1 MAKGLKTDGPEF
13 CRTLCAVLVELD
25 SMRDQS
31 ISEER
36 GLVNARK
43 KLEKDLGKLG
53 EDDGP
58 ESDRVRVAYTKVIM
72 ALKSCRAQIEHLN
85 DQICRGLKFGQQP
98 MLIQSEQEDRIR
110 ELVSGKDQAEHAL
123 ELWKSTAAESARVGS
138 QSGEG
143 QAGPVGEPDG
153 DDDDDDGASD
163 DMEEPAPIGIHP
175 APDGKGGQ
183 MIANM
188 TRVLVHDAAGKLVA
202 DGKFYGYRPSDEEYS
217 VLVDGKP
224 KYFSFQG
231 HTVDPFKDPAPAA
244 VPLDSKVQVLHIATT
259 EVKGEGTLESETE
272 ELWFVRIGAKRKEFA
287 KDIYRL
293 EPVVAAVPATTVL
306 GRGAAVRVLIKE
318 TGELEASGVVHTL
331 HADYALVTVGGRQR
345 RFAFDAYA
353 IEPDQ
358 ASGGVASMVRGEIH
372 ESKPTKGAKKSKA
385 AKA

>member
-143 QAGPVGEPDG
+143 EEGPVGEPEG
-153 DDDDDDGASD
+153 DD
-163 DMEEPAPIGIHP
+163 EEDIAGDETEAPAPLG
-175 APDGKGGQ
+175 
-183 MIANM
+183 N
-188 TRVLVHDAAGKLVA
+188 RSLVDDSLRSGDKCHVVKQA
-202 DGKFYGYRPSDEEYS
+202 DGELLTDGEFETFMPQVGAATVRVKGSIVRFELEEKKLAIVRAPASPQAAPQVGEPDEPGVAGMIRGGE
-217 VLVDGKP
+217 VVDGSTGKP
-224 KYFSFQG
+224 AKAKSE
-231 HTVDPFKDPAPAA
+231 KPA
-244 VPLDSKVQVLHIATT
+244 
-259 EVKGEGTLESETE
+259 
-272 ELWFVRIGAKRKEFA
+272 
-287 KDIYRL
+287 
-293 EPVVAAVPATTVL
+293 
-306 GRGAAVRVLIKE
+306 
-318 TGELEASGVVHTL
+318 
-331 HADYALVTVGGRQR
+331 
-345 RFAFDAYA
+345 
-353 IEPDQ
+353 
-358 ASGGVASMVRGEIH
+358 
-372 ESKPTKGAKKSKA
+372 KGAKK
-385 AKA
+385 AKRA

>member
-143 QAGPVGEPDG
+143 EEGPVGEPE
-153 DDDDDDGASD
+153 DDDDDGG
-163 DMEEPAPIGIHP
+163 EENEEGAPAPLGSAKTP
-175 APDGKGGQ
+175 DRLAPDGKGGPMLARTTQ
-183 MIANM
+183 VEVRDLN
-188 TRVLVHDAAGKLVA
+188 GKVVA
-202 DGKFYGYRPSDEEYS
+202 IGKFDSYLVSDEMYT
-217 VLVDGKP
+217 VMVDGVRRSYAFT
-224 KYFSFQG
+224 KYSIGQLW
-231 HTVDPFKDPAPAA
+231 PIPI
-244 VPLDSKVQVLHIATT
+244 DSKVQVLHIATT
-259 EVKGEGTLESETE
+259 EVKGEGTLESEND
-272 ELWFVRIGAKRKEFA
+272 ELWFIRIGAKRKEFA
-287 KDIYRL
+287 KDVYRL
-293 EPVVAAVPATTVL
+293 ERMVEAQPVEAVEPML
-306 GRGAAVRVLIKE
+306 RRGSAVRVLIKA
-318 TGELEASGVVHTL
+318 TGELEASGVIHTL
-331 HADYALVTVGGRQR
+331 HDEYALVTVGGRQR
-345 RFAFDAYA
+345 RFAFDLYA
-353 IEPDQ
+353 IEADQ
-358 ASGGVASMVRGEIH
+358 VAGGVASMVNGEIH
-372 ESKPTKGAKKSKA
+372 ESKPAKGGKKKA
-385 AKA
+385 AK